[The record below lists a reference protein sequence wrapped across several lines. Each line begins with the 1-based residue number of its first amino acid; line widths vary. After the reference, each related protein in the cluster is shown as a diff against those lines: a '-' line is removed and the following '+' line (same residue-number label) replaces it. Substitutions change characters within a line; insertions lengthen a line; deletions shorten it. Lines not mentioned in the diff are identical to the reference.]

1 MIQELFTNIAR
12 LSIKMRIYRAIQA
25 AGSETG
31 ELKDRELLILE
42 ILKTQGSMSMS
53 DLLRFFPGVKQS
65 TLSTD
70 VKRLR
75 AELELVDM
83 KVDRSDMRVHLIEL
97 SRKGDEKVGEIQAQR
112 AKTYHPL
119 ATAIGDAPDELA
131 LLNSVVDRAIQLV
144 DREITQHS
152 ESGA

>member
-1 MIQELFTNIAR
+1 MIQNLFNNIAG

-42 ILKTQGSMSMS
+42 TLKIQGPMSMTE
-53 DLLRFFPGVKQS
+53 LLRFFPGIKQS

-75 AELELVDM
+75 SELELVDM
-83 KVDRSDMRVHLIEL
+83 KVDRDDMRIHLIEL
-97 SRKGDEKVGEIQAQR
+97 SAKGDEKVKEAQAQR
-112 AKTYHPL
+112 AKTYQPL
-119 ATAIGDAPDELA
+119 AAAIGNNPDELS
-131 LLNSVVDRAIQLV
+131 LLNRMVKRAIDLV
-144 DREITQHS
+144 DQELARHAQS
-152 ESGA
+152 RD